1 MWTINPE
8 CRSQSTGWRG
18 FVPSCCTACLAPR
31 AMTKLVLAAC
41 AVLVLASTSARAQ
54 RHDRDPLTPLEVDKI
69 RDSAMEPEVRLK
81 LYVEFARVR
90 LDKLQQAR
98 SDPKVTPADKDEQ
111 TRAALQDFMD
121 VYDELNVNVDTFADR
136 GNDLRKALKPV
147 IEADTEFG
155 AKLRAF
161 KSSLASSRDEAN
173 KYDFLLGSALEAVD
187 SGAKDHRDLLAEQEE
202 TFKHKK
208 DKGHKGA

>member
-1 MWTINPE
+1 
-8 CRSQSTGWRG
+8 
-18 FVPSCCTACLAPR
+18 
-31 AMTKLVLAAC
+31 MTKRKLAAC
-41 AVLVLASTSARAQ
+41 TVLLLAAGAGAQ

-81 LYVEFARVR
+81 LYVEFARAR

-98 SDPKVTPADKDEQ
+98 SDPKVTDKDEQ

-161 KSSLASSRDEAN
+161 KSSLASSREEAN

-187 SGAKDHRDLLAEQEE
+187 SGAKDHRELLAEQEE
-202 TFKHKK
+202 TLKHKK
-208 DKGHKGA
+208 DKGHKGAQSE